1 MILTPLRKL
10 TDRTE
15 SDRFCQSRFYL
26 IISKSMTY
34 DIIKPSVP
42 MMPNLR
48 KGTEFIKNRLFWGSK
63 TGKTLH
69 FDAFYAT
76 FCTQSFSKKS
86 ASTPHLEG

>member
-1 MILTPLRKL
+1 MTPLRKL

-15 SDRFCQSRFYL
+15 SDRFFQNKFYL
-26 IISKSMTY
+26 IISKSIIY

-63 TGKTLH
+63 TGKNLH
-69 FDAFYAT
+69 FDVFYAT
-76 FCTQSFSKKS
+76 FCTQRLSKKS
-86 ASTPHLEG
+86 ASKPHLEG